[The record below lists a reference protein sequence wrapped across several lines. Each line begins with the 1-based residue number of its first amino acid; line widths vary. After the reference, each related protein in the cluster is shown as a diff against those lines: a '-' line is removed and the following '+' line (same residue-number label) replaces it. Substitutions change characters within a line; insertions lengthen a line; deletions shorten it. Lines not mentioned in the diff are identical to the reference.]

1 MLMDIFRLLDLDNNG
16 VISTAE
22 LFSVFKNANG
32 QGSEA
37 LKYFQA
43 MDMN

>member
-1 MLMDIFRLLDLDNNG
+1 MEIFRLVDLDNNG

-22 LFSVFKNANG
+22 LYELFKNANG
-32 QGSEA
+32 QESEA